1 MSTFTVDLAGQ
12 AAIVTGAGAGIG
24 RAIALALAEAGAAVA
39 VNDINP
45 DSVARVASAIN
56 EAGGQAI
63 GLQGDVAN
71 RFQAAALIERA
82 RDAYGQVGILVNA
95 AGVFKRGAM
104 DKVDEWDWRRHLDVN
119 LTGAF
124 FMCQLMGRVMA
135 DEGSGVMVN
144 VASTAGDGATV
155 TDGVSYVASKS
166 GLVGM
171 TRQAAREYG
180 SLGIRVNAV
189 CPGQVVE
196 VDMPEGADNLLKRA
210 GQPEEVAGVV
220 LFLCSEAASFITGQ
234 AIHVDGG
241 AR

>member
-12 AAIVTGAGAGIG
+12 AAIVTGAGAGVG

-241 AR
+241 AL

>member
-12 AAIVTGAGAGIG
+12 AAIVTGAGAGVG

-171 TRQAAREYG
+171 TRQAAWDKYSGE
-180 SLGIRVNAV
+180 
-189 CPGQVVE
+189 
-196 VDMPEGADNLLKRA
+196 D
-210 GQPEEVAGVV
+210 
-220 LFLCSEAASFITGQ
+220 
-234 AIHVDGG
+234 
-241 AR
+241 